1 MTKVKIVRVTI
12 CFLLILIVALLSL
25 VARCFYLQYFRNGHY
40 NSLSVHQKRM
50 LVTEYPQRGEILDR
64 RGRVLGA
71 SNKYKTVKAEPQIIK
86 DPVKVAGLMAPI
98 LDIEGIDLYKKITES
113 RNPGSARLKE
123 NASEAECRAARKI
136 YGIGVD
142 TYWRRYYPM
151 GPLASHVVGFTSID
165 NNGLGG
171 VELECNSQLT
181 GHTGR
186 DILLADSRRRPIRLI
201 QQSERLEDGSGVILT
216 IDATIQ
222 QFARSALLEQ
232 YKAFEAES
240 AIAIVTE
247 PHTGAILAMVSLPD
261 FDPEQISSADP
272 ESLRNR
278 AITDQFEP
286 GSIFKPITVAIALDA
301 GLVNKTE
308 KIYCE
313 DGHYYGKGFG
323 RIGEYRNHRYGK
335 MTIKEILVKS
345 SNIGVAKIGQRLG
358 KDRLYR
364 GVRRFGF
371 GKRTG
376 IDLPGEVEGF
386 MWPVEK
392 WTGYSVTRVP
402 FGQEITVTAIQ
413 IVRAFCILANGGRAI
428 QPFVVR
434 AMVDHKG
441 KITKLKRQSL
451 PSVGYVIKPEVAK
464 WIVND
469 ALSAVINEG
478 TGKRAR
484 LDKWQ
489 VFGKTGTANI
499 AKSNERGYSDS
510 DYIASFVAGA
520 PAENPRIVVLVSIRK
535 PNKKLGK
542 GYTGGAVASPVVA
555 KIMEKT
561 LTYLDVPSRVI
572 EDQD

>member
-1 MTKVKIVRVTI
+1 MRIVRVTI
-12 CFLLILIVALLSL
+12 CFMLILIVALLSL
-25 VARCFYLQYFRNGHY
+25 VARCFYLQYFRNSHY
-40 NSLSVHQKRM
+40 NSQSVHQKRM

-71 SNKYKTVKAEPQIIK
+71 SNKYKTIKAERRIIK
-86 DPVKVAGLMAPI
+86 DAVKPAGLLAPI
-98 LDIEGIDLYKKITES
+98 LNIEGMELCRMIEQS
-113 RNPGSARLKE
+113 RNPGSVKLKE
-123 NASEAECRAARKI
+123 NASEEECRQARKI

-151 GPLASHVVGFTSID
+151 GSLASHIVGFTSID
-165 NNGLGG
+165 NRGLGG
-171 VELECNSQLT
+171 VELECNSQLS
-181 GHTGR
+181 GQAGR
-186 DILLADSRRRPIRLI
+186 DILLADSRRRPIRLLK
-201 QQSERLEDGSGVILT
+201 QSERLEDGSGIILT
-216 IDATIQ
+216 IDTTIQ
-222 QFARSALLEQ
+222 QFTRSALLEQ
-232 YKAFEAES
+232 YEAFEAE
-240 AIAIVTE
+240 AAMAIVAE

-261 FDPEQISSADP
+261 YDPENISSADP

-286 GSIFKPITVAIALDA
+286 GSIFKPITVALALDA

-308 KIYCE
+308 KIFCE

-323 RIGEYRNHRYGK
+323 RIGEYRNHRYGN

-358 KDRLYR
+358 KDRLYT
-364 GVRRFGF
+364 GIRRFGF

-386 MWPVEK
+386 MWPVGK

-413 IVRAFCILANGGRAI
+413 VVRAFCILANGGHAV

-441 KITKLKRQSL
+441 KITKLKRQKL

-464 WIVND
+464 WVVGD
-469 ALSAVINEG
+469 ALAAVINEG

-489 VFGKTGTANI
+489 IFGKTGTANI

-510 DYIASFVAGA
+510 DYVASFVAGG
-520 PAENPRIVVLVSIRK
+520 PAEDPRIVVLVSIRK

-542 GYTGGAVASPVVA
+542 GYTGGAVASPVAA
-555 KIMEKT
+555 KIIEKT
-561 LTYLDVPSRVI
+561 LTYLDVPSREV

>member
-1 MTKVKIVRVTI
+1 MTKVRIVRVTI
-12 CFLLILIVALLSL
+12 CFVLILIVALLSL
-25 VARCFYLQYFRNGHY
+25 VARCFYLQYFRNSHY
-40 NSLSVHQKRM
+40 NALSVHQKRM
-50 LVTEYPQRGEILDR
+50 FVTELPQRGEILDR

-71 SNKYKTVKAEPQIIK
+71 SNKYETVKAERRIIK
-86 DPVKVAGLMAPI
+86 DPVKVAGLLAPI
-98 LDIEGIDLYKKITES
+98 LNIEGIELYNMITQS
-113 RNPGSARLKE
+113 RNPGSAKLKE
-123 NASEAECRAARKI
+123 NASEEECRQARKI

-151 GPLASHVVGFTSID
+151 GSLASHIVGFTSTD
-165 NNGLGG
+165 NRGLGG

-181 GHTGR
+181 GHAGR
-186 DILLADSRRRPIRLI
+186 DILLADSRRRPIRLLK
-201 QQSERLEDGSGVILT
+201 QSERLEDGSGIILT

-222 QFARSALLEQ
+222 QFTRSALLEQ
-232 YKAFEAES
+232 YKAFEAE
-240 AIAIVTE
+240 AAMAIVAE

-261 FDPEQISSADP
+261 FDPENISSADP

-323 RIGEYRNHRYGK
+323 KIGEYRNHRYGN

-345 SNIGVAKIGQRLG
+345 SNIGAAKIGQRLG
-358 KDRLYR
+358 KDRLYT
-364 GVRRFGF
+364 GIRRFGF

-386 MWPVEK
+386 MWPVGK

-413 IVRAFCILANGGRAI
+413 VVRAFCILANGGHAV

-441 KITKLKRQSL
+441 KITKLKRQHL
-451 PSVGYVIKPEVAK
+451 PSVGYVVKPEVAK
-464 WIVND
+464 WIVGNALAAVVND
-469 ALSAVINEG
+469 G

-489 VFGKTGTANI
+489 IFGKTGTANI
-499 AKSNERGYSDS
+499 AKSNSRGYSDS
-510 DYIASFVAGA
+510 DYVASFVAGG
-520 PAENPRIVVLVSIRK
+520 PADDPRIVVLVSIRK

-542 GYTGGAVASPVVA
+542 GYTGGAVASPVAA
-555 KIMEKT
+555 KIIEKT
-561 LTYLDVPSRVI
+561 LTYLDVPSRVV

>member
-1 MTKVKIVRVTI
+1 MTKVRIVRVTI
-12 CFLLILIVALLSL
+12 CFVLILIVALLSL
-25 VARCFYLQYFRNGHY
+25 VARCFYLQYFRNSHY
-40 NSLSVHQKRM
+40 NSQSVHQKRM
-50 LVTEYPQRGEILDR
+50 FVTEYPQRGEILDR

-71 SNKYKTVKAEPQIIK
+71 SNKYKTIKAERRIIK
-86 DPVKVAGLMAPI
+86 DAVKPAGLLAPI
-98 LDIEGIDLYKKITES
+98 LNIEGIELYKMITQG
-113 RNPGSARLKE
+113 RNPGSVKLKE
-123 NASEAECRAARKI
+123 NASEEECRQARKI

-142 TYWRRYYPM
+142 THWRRYYPM
-151 GPLASHVVGFTSID
+151 GSLASHIVGFTSID
-165 NNGLGG
+165 NRGLGG

-181 GHTGR
+181 GHAGR
-186 DILLADSRRRPIRLI
+186 DILLADSRRRPIRLLK
-201 QQSERLEDGSGVILT
+201 QSERLEDGSGIILT

-222 QFARSALLEQ
+222 QFTRSALLEQ
-232 YKAFEAES
+232 YKAFEAE
-240 AIAIVTE
+240 AAMAIVAE

-261 FDPEQISSADP
+261 FDPENISSADP

-323 RIGEYRNHRYGK
+323 KIGEYRNHRYGN

-358 KDRLYR
+358 KDRLYT
-364 GVRRFGF
+364 GIRRFGF

-386 MWPVEK
+386 MWPVGK

-413 IVRAFCILANGGRAI
+413 VVRAFCILANGGHAV

-441 KITKLKRQSL
+441 KITKLKRQNL

-464 WIVND
+464 WIVGD
-469 ALSAVINEG
+469 ALAAVINDG

-489 VFGKTGTANI
+489 IFGKTGTANI
-499 AKSNERGYSDS
+499 AKSNSRGYSDS
-510 DYIASFVAGA
+510 DYVASFVAGG
-520 PAENPRIVVLVSIRK
+520 PAEDPRIVVLVSIRK

-542 GYTGGAVASPVVA
+542 GYTGGAVASPVAA
-555 KIMEKT
+555 KIIEKT
-561 LTYLDVPSRVI
+561 LTYLDVPSRVV